1 MKDLR
6 GLLVAGVF
14 SLTAAAALA
23 GPPGSPP
30 AAIPTNDPAQARAE
44 SSFQTF
50 ASEWM
55 QKMERVENQNRAQA
69 HGSSYRGYAS
79 EFTTELKPTGSA
91 SAPYVG
97 LLRYNEQTCAAG
109 SASECQVAGIVK
121 VTEIFRYQGGRWIY

>member
-1 MKDLR
+1 MRNLR
-6 GLLVAGVF
+6 ALLAAGAF

-23 GPPGSPP
+23 GPPATPP
-30 AAIPTNDPAQARAE
+30 AAIPTNDPAQARVEA
-44 SSFQTF
+44 SFHTF

-55 QKMERVENQNRAQA
+55 QKMERAESQNRAKA
-69 HGSSYRGYAS
+69 KGASYRGYAS

-109 SASECQVAGIVK
+109 SGGECQVARITK